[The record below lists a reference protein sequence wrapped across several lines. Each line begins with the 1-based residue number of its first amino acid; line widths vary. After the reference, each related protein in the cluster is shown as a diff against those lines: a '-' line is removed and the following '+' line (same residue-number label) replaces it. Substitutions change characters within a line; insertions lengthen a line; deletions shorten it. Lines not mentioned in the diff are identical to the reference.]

1 MCILESSLDSAS
13 DVLCRMHSGKS
24 KKRLTKEG
32 ITEPIHFADWV
43 APKKDGTSLQVC
55 RYLKITINQVSK
67 LDKYPV
73 PNIDD
78 LLAQE
83 LARGKRFMKLNMPRI
98 PEVVLEEDSQKY
110 VVTKSH
116 RGLFC
121 YNQLL
126 FVILSSLG
134 IFQRVME
141 SLLSGGRMRETGLW
155 LRKDK

>member
-1 MCILESSLDSAS
+1 MWTLESSLDSAS
-13 DVLCRMHSGKS
+13 DVLCHMHSGKS
-24 KKRLTKEG
+24 KERLTKEG

-43 APKKDGTSLQVC
+43 APKKDGTPLQVC
-55 RYLKITINQVSK
+55 GYLKITVNQVS
-67 LDKYPV
+67 KYPV

-78 LLAQE
+78 LLAQ
-83 LARGKRFMKLNMPRI
+83 LARGKRFMKLNMPSI

-116 RGLFC
+116 RGLLC

-126 FVILSSLG
+126 CVILSSLG

-141 SLLSGGRMRETGLW
+141 SLLSGGRMREIGLW

>member
-1 MCILESSLDSAS
+1 MQI
-13 DVLCRMHSGKS
+13 G
-24 KKRLTKEG
+24 
-32 ITEPIHFADWV
+32 W
-43 APKKDGTSLQVC
+43 APKKDGTSLRVC
-55 RYLKITINQVSK
+55 RYLKITVNQVPK
-67 LDKYPV
+67 LDKYSV

-78 LLAQE
+78 QLVQ
-83 LARGKRFMKLNMPRI
+83 LARGKRFMKLNTPSI

-116 RGLFC
+116 QGLFC
-121 YNQLL
+121 YNHLL

-155 LRKDK
+155 LRKDKCVFLASSVVYLGH